1 MAVTA
6 WTTVHPALLIGTPKA
21 APGAFVVPSGGATPV
36 PTSGR
41 GYPRGNR

>member
-6 WTTVHPALLIGTPKA
+6 WTTLMPAAIT
-21 APGAFVVPSGGATPV
+21 APGRAVPGALVVPSGGATPV